1 MARSGGIEGPGG
13 AYTPPVSSPSPK
25 TLRWLIG
32 LRLIVVSTLFLGVL
46 LIQVNTQLILPLKSF
61 YGLILLAYGLSL
73 FYLILHVRSLSPS
86 TQAAVQ
92 LLGDLVIVTG
102 FVYVTGGVFSPFSFL
117 YLTVIVVAA
126 AMLPAGGV
134 VFAGLSAI
142 AYGLQAVLMYY
153 QLLPLPTTLE
163 GIPVTPSASRVLYQI
178 LIHIVGF
185 VLVAVL
191 VSFLTSSLRRATTM
205 LEEETERATQFVALT
220 QHVVRSVGAGI
231 LAADLEGRALYIN
244 PAGASILGIP
254 NVDAQIGKPLEMV
267 MPLTEHNWG
276 LIASRARSRSIARIE
291 GTLEQSE
298 TRLGLSVDPLKDE
311 NATLVGFIVNFQD
324 LTELRIEAD
333 RERMKDRMA
342 ATGEMAARMAHEIKN
357 PLASISGSAQ
367 MLSSVGGVDETGR
380 RLLNIVVDESRRLSG
395 ILDGFL
401 VFARPGQS
409 THAMC
414 DLSRLLEDCLALLRR
429 SDELNP
435 GHKLILETPDTLML
449 LGEEH
454 LLRQIFWNLSRN
466 AVQAMPQGGTLR
478 ISAERRDGAAVIS
491 WRDNGVGMTE
501 EVRHRAFEPFV
512 TTQSE
517 GTGLGLAVVYS
528 AVQEHGGS
536 VDIVSAPGRGTTI
549 TIELPNALGKHEFG
563 TNSGHRRRKVDP

>member
-1 MARSGGIEGPGG
+1 MFRNLWFERTGG
-13 AYTPPVSSPSPK
+13 AHTPPVASPSTK

-32 LRLIVVSTLFLGVL
+32 VRLIVISTLFIGIL

-61 YGLILLAYGLSL
+61 YSLILMAYGLSL
-73 FYLILHVRSLSPS
+73 FYLILQVRNISSNIQ
-86 TQAAVQ
+86 TIIQ

-102 FVYVTGGVFSPFSFL
+102 FVYATGGVFSPFSFL

-126 AMLPAGGV
+126 AMVPAGGV

-153 QLLPLPTTLE
+153 ELLPLPANLE
-163 GIPVTPSASRVLYQI
+163 GIPVEPSATRVLSQI
-178 LIHIVGF
+178 LIHVVGF

-191 VSFLTSSLRRATTM
+191 VSYLTRSLRRAHTM

-231 LAADLEGRALYIN
+231 LAADLEGRVLYIN
-244 PAGASILGIP
+244 PAGAAILDVTD
-254 NVDAQIGKPLEMV
+254 VDSQIGKRLEEV
-267 MPLTEHNWG
+267 MPLKEHNWG
-276 LIASRARSRSIARIE
+276 LIATRARNQSIARIE
-291 GTLEQSE
+291 GSLARTLHGNPEIESE
-298 TRLGLSVDPLKDE
+298 AQLGLSVNPLKDE
-311 NATLVGFIVNFQD
+311 HAAVVGFIVNYQD
-324 LTELRIEAD
+324 LTELRVETE
-333 RERMKDRMA
+333 RERMRDRMA

-367 MLSSVGGVDETGR
+367 MLSTVGGVDDTGR
-380 RLLNIVVDESRRLSG
+380 RLLNIVVDESKRLSG

-401 VFARPGQS
+401 VFARPGQA
-409 THAMC
+409 THAVC
-414 DLSRLLEDCLALLRR
+414 DLSLLLKDCLALLRR
-429 SDELNP
+429 SDEISPNHNLV
-435 GHKLILETPDTLML
+435 LEAPDSLVI

-466 AVQAMPQGGTLR
+466 ALQAMPDGGQLK
-478 ISAERRDGAAVIS
+478 ISAEQRDRTAVIR
-491 WRDNGVGMTE
+491 WRDNGVGMSE

-512 TTQSE
+512 TNQSN

-528 AVQEHGGS
+528 AVREHGGS
-536 VDIVSAPGRGTTI
+536 VDIVSAPDRGTTV
-549 TIELPNALGKHEFG
+549 TVKLPASLGEE
-563 TNSGHRRRKVDP
+563 